1 LRKETS
7 REDSSSNT
15 NARRRGRQKDRQRDF
30 RKALLALSRLE
41 AFLSL
46 VDDVDA
52 ALAANEAVVAM
63 AIAQGFER
71 ITDFH
76 DITEG

>member
-1 LRKETS
+1 LRKGTS
-7 REDSSSNT
+7 RELSSSNT

-41 AFLSL
+41 ALLSL

-52 ALAANEAVVAM
+52 AFAANEAVVAM
-63 AIAQGFER
+63 TIAQGFER